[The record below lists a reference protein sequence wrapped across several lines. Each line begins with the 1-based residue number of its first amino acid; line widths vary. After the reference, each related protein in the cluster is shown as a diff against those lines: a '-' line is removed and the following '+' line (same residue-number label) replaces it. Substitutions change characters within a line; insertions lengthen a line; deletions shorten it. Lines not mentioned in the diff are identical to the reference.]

1 MGAELRKPTELEQG
15 YGSDAA
21 AGTGAHTTADTARGP
36 QGTAGGLGGPEAG
49 FIRFLFLGR
58 TAGGSQD
65 GRGGAS
71 GADRYERQGAVEGGL
86 RSDRR
91 AFVVRRST
99 YEPSG
104 DTGARRA
111 NPKSMR
117 RSEAALR

>member
-1 MGAELRKPTELEQG
+1 MGERAPGRTPQRILQGDRKALR
-15 YGSDAA
+15 AV
-21 AGTGAHTTADTARGP
+21 
-36 QGTAGGLGGPEAG
+36 LGVLRRSASSG

-71 GADRYERQGAVEGGL
+71 GADRYERQGAVEGRL

-99 YEPSG
+99 YEASG